1 MLMYE
6 AIISKVILNHV
17 EIGQDIYYKVNWH
30 DDLDF
35 KTF

>member
-1 MLMYE
+1 MYK
-6 AIISKVILNHV
+6 AIMSKVILNHV
-17 EIGQDIYYKVNWH
+17 EIGKDIYYKVHWH